1 MKLEK
6 LVLVLAITG
15 LITAT
20 SANAD
25 SIRCGRHIIE
35 DADLHKIVTK
45 EEVIK
50 KCGKPSYTKGNSLY
64 YKKKGKRLDF
74 DTENRLMSM
83 HDIKDD

>member
-6 LVLVLAITG
+6 LVLILAITG
-15 LITAT
+15 LFTA
-20 SANAD
+20 SVNAD
-25 SIRCGRHIIE
+25 SIRCGTHIIE

-64 YKKKGKRLDF
+64 YKKKGVRLDF
-74 DTENRLMSM
+74 DTEGRLMSM
-83 HDIKDD
+83 HEIEDD

>member
-6 LVLVLAITG
+6 LVLIVAIAG
-15 LITAT
+15 LFTA
-20 SANAD
+20 SVNAD
-25 SIRCGRHIIE
+25 SIRCGTHIIE

-74 DTENRLMSM
+74 DTEGRLMSM
-83 HDIKDD
+83 HEIEDD

>member
-1 MKLEK
+1 MKL
-6 LVLVLAITG
+6 LHSVLILAVSMLFTTG
-15 LITAT
+15 I
-20 SANAD
+20 NAD
-25 SIRCGRHIIE
+25 SIRCGTHIIE

-74 DTENRLMSM
+74 DSENRLMSM
-83 HDIKDD
+83 HEIEDD

>member
-6 LVLVLAITG
+6 LVLILAITG
-15 LITAT
+15 LFTA
-20 SANAD
+20 SVNAD
-25 SIRCGRHIIE
+25 SIRCGTHIIE

-83 HDIKDD
+83 HDIEDD

>member
-1 MKLEK
+1 MKL
-6 LVLVLAITG
+6 LHSVLILTVSMLFTTG
-15 LITAT
+15 V
-20 SANAD
+20 NAD
-25 SIRCGRHIIE
+25 SIRCGTHIIE

-83 HDIKDD
+83 HDIEDD

>member
-6 LVLVLAITG
+6 LVLILAITG
-15 LITAT
+15 LFTA
-20 SANAD
+20 SVNAD
-25 SIRCGRHIIE
+25 SIRCGTHIIE
-35 DADLHKIVTK
+35 DGDLHKIATK

-50 KCGKPSYTKGNSLY
+50 KCGKPSHTKGNSLY

-83 HDIKDD
+83 HDIEDD